1 MKHPK
6 FYFQSFNNFILL
18 FQIPKS
24 MKIGREDGSS
34 DGPLAKKHAG
44 SKLDKKKISKD
55 KKKTLKRL

>member
-1 MKHPK
+1 MH
-6 FYFQSFNNFILL
+6 LTL

-44 SKLDKKKISKD
+44 SKLLDKKKMSKD